1 MNEDK
6 ILNGVKQFRDSI
18 LLNKEDILEIYRKNH
33 NNPVKYWINV
43 NSYKKDKNIIKRIL
57 NRKEQISY
65 MVEITNK
72 SKDTNP
78 YNFID
83 NVDVSITN
91 KSNGDIIKF
100 ILNTET
106 SNDLEIKNFYTT
118 TSNIIT
124 GAYEGDT
131 KLIPLILDTAKY
143 NLRSSL
149 DKILKFVNIDQEAVK
164 IV

>member
-118 TSNIIT
+118 ISNIIT

-143 NLRSSL
+143 NLRPSL

>member
-57 NRKEQISY
+57 NKKEQISY

-78 YNFID
+78 YNFVD

-143 NLRSSL
+143 NLRPSL

>member
-143 NLRSSL
+143 NLRPSL

>member
-124 GAYEGDT
+124 GSYEGDT

-143 NLRSSL
+143 NLRPSL

>member
-78 YNFID
+78 YNFVD
-83 NVDVSITN
+83 NVDVKITN
-91 KSNGDIIKF
+91 KDNGDIIKF

-143 NLRSSL
+143 NLRPSL

>member
-72 SKDTNP
+72 SKNTKL

-131 KLIPLILDTAKY
+131 RLIPLILDTAKY
-143 NLRSSL
+143 NLRPSL

>member
-149 DKILKFVNIDQEAVK
+149 DKILKFVNIDPEAVK